1 MDHSLWDILV
11 AWTWPY
17 VYVAIKLIIGLATF
31 ILALRTTSKGQLNQM
46 SPLDLI
52 GNFVMGG
59 ILGGVIYSDSIT
71 IHHFIIILIIWQ
83 TLIITVKKVSQAST
97 SARKV
102 LVGSEI
108 PLVIDGKFQLDRFNE
123 LDISISGFATLL
135 RMQGIFSI
143 RDVRYAQMEPN
154 SQLTVI
160 KYDEKRLSALVV
172 KNGEINKD
180 GLEFLKRDE
189 TWLREEL
196 RKKGYSDDDLESIFF
211 AEWTEELD
219 DNGDIA
225 KGEMMIIDRSET
237 ETEEDREREARA
249 HEAEAR
255 QKQRQANDQATQQM

>member
-1 MDHSLWDILV
+1 MDHSLWETIV
-11 AWTWPY
+11 ASAWPY
-17 VYVAIKLIIGLATF
+17 VYVAIKLVIGLATF

-135 RMQGIFSI
+135 RMQGIFSV

-172 KNGEINKD
+172 KNGEISED
-180 GLEFLKRDE
+180 GLAFLKRDE
-189 TWLREEL
+189 AWLREEL
-196 RKKGYSDDDLESIFF
+196 HKKGYGDDLESIFF

-219 DNGDIA
+219 DEGNTA
-225 KGEMMIIDRSET
+225 KGDMMIIDRSET
-237 ETEEDREREARA
+237 ETEQDREREAKA
-249 HEAEAR
+249 HESEAR
-255 QKQRQANDQATQQM
+255 QQQRQANDQATQQM

>member
-1 MDHSLWDILV
+1 MDHTLWETVV
-11 AWTWPY
+11 ASAWPY
-17 VYVAIKLIIGLATF
+17 VYVAIKLMIGLATF

-83 TLIITVKKVSQAST
+83 TLMITVKKVSRAST

-123 LDISISGFATLL
+123 LDMSISSFATLL
-135 RMQGIFSI
+135 RMQGVFSI

-160 KYDEKRLSALVV
+160 KYDEKRLSALVI
-172 KNGEINKD
+172 KNGEISED
-180 GLEFLKRDE
+180 GLSFLKRDE
-189 TWLREEL
+189 SWLREEL
-196 RKKGYSDDDLESIFF
+196 HKEGYGDDIEEIFF

-219 DNGDIA
+219 DSGNTKKGDLMVIN
-225 KGEMMIIDRSET
+225 RSET
-237 ETEEDREREARA
+237 QTDDDREREAQA
-249 HEAEAR
+249 HQSRDREH
-255 QKQRQANDQATQQM
+255 QRQANDQATQQM

>member
-1 MDHSLWDILV
+1 MDHTVWETIF
-11 AWTWPY
+11 ATAWPY
-17 VYVAIKLIIGLATF
+17 VYVAIKLVIGLATF

-83 TLIITVKKVSQAST
+83 TLIITVKKVSQVST

-108 PLVIDGKFQLDRFNE
+108 PLVIDGKFQIDRFNE

-172 KNGEINKD
+172 KNGEINED

-189 TWLREEL
+189 AWLHEEL
-196 RKKGYSDDDLESIFF
+196 RKKGYGDDLELIFF
-211 AEWTEELD
+211 AEWTEEID
-219 DNGDIA
+219 DNGNLA
-225 KGEMMIIDRSET
+225 KGEMMVIDRSET
-237 ETEEDREREARA
+237 ETEEDRKREAGA
-249 HEAEAR
+249 HEAEER
-255 QKQRQANDQATQQM
+255 QQRRQADEHATQQM